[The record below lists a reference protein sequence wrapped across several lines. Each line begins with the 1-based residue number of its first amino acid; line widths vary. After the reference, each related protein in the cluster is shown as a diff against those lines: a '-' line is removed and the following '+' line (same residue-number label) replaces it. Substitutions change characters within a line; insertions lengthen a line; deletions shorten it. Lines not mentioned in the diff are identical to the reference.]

1 MLKAT
6 FISLLSTYTK
16 DEVLIN
22 ELWLEIEENY
32 SGKKR
37 YYHTLAHLENLL
49 VQLLEVK
56 DEIENWEVIL
66 YTLFYHDVIYNALR
80 SDNEEKSAQ
89 LAKQRMEQLSVS
101 YSTIEECVEQILATK
116 SHSESN
122 NSDTNYFLDADLSVI
137 GQSWESYS
145 VYYKNVRREYSIY
158 PDLIYNPGRKK
169 VVHHFLAMNR
179 IFKTNKFY
187 DKFEIQAKQNLQN
200 ELADL

>member
-56 DEIENWEVIL
+56 EEIQNWEVVL
-66 YTLFYHDVIYNALR
+66 FTLFYHDVIYNALK
-80 SDNEEKSAQ
+80 SDNEEKSAE
-89 LAKQRMEQLSVS
+89 LAKQRMQQLSVS
-101 YSTIEECVEQILATK
+101 NVMIEECVEQILATK
-116 SHSESN
+116 SHAESN
-122 NSDTNYFLDADLSVI
+122 NSDTIYFLI
-137 GQSWESYS
+137 FEHFKFRHYS
-145 VYYKNVRREYSIY
+145 LLK
-158 PDLIYNPGRKK
+158 
-169 VVHHFLAMNR
+169 
-179 IFKTNKFY
+179 
-187 DKFEIQAKQNLQN
+187 
-200 ELADL
+200 